1 MIDVIC
7 EWHAK
12 SALYLADCVWSI
24 LNLHSNLGFRS
35 RDWRRNLQGK
45 KSIVVNTD
53 CKKVWEVISDFS
65 GIAKWYSG
73 FTQSKRVGGSQGQVG
88 EVRELLR
95 SSNGQ
100 VVRER
105 LIYLNSN
112 EMELAYTHTFN
123 GPVKESIAIVSMSN
137 LAGGQCLVSWSNT
150 MKLKEGQ
157 EPSNTV
163 EKFNSAYKRV
173 LEDLRDYLTKTEI

>member
-1 MIDVIC
+1 MLFVSSMPNRLCTWLIAFGVFSTFTPILAS
-7 EWHAK
+7 EAEIGEEIYRAK
-12 SALYLADCVWSI
+12 K
-24 LNLHSNLGFRS
+24 N
-35 RDWRRNLQGK
+35 
-45 KSIVVNTD
+45 IVVNTD

-173 LEDLRDYLTKTEI
+173 LEDLRDYLTKIGI